1 MAAVFDIS
9 PPCPVQPASLSKIR
23 RASRAVELLFAVLFV
38 AFIAL
43 AIFSLWVLW
52 FYQGSVITVGPRG
65 GMISTNGAPPADF
78 IPFRNWPLAEKLAYT
93 PDVLFRAAPTIALFW
108 CLRSLFRAYG
118 RGQVFTPRNAGLIKA
133 MGVCLVIDAAAP
145 FLCHLALSATGYEI
159 DRMWAHLAALQELVL
174 GAVVFVSA
182 LVMQAGHEI
191 EQDREGF
198 V

>member
-9 PPCPVQPASLSKIR
+9 PPRPVQPPSLSKIR

-43 AIFSLWVLW
+43 AAFSLWILW

-65 GMISTNGAPPADF
+65 GMISTDAAPPADF
-78 IPFRNWPLAEKLAYT
+78 IPFHAWPLAEKLAYT
-93 PDVLFRAAPTIALFW
+93 PDVLFRAAPTIVLFW
-108 CLRSLFRAYG
+108 CLRTLFQAYG
-118 RGQVFTPRNAGLIKA
+118 LGKVFTRRNAGLIKT

-159 DRMWAHLAALQELVL
+159 DKMWAHMAAVQELVL
-174 GAVVFVSA
+174 GCVVFVIA
-182 LVMQAGHEI
+182 MVMQAGHEI